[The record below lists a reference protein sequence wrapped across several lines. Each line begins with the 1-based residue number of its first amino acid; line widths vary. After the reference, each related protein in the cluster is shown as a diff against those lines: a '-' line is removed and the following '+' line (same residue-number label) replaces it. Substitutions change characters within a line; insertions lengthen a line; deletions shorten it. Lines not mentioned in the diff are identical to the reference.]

1 MKSNYRSV
9 YTAFDP
15 YPSRKGSAIHIEKAS
30 QVLSRKFGRT
40 LLLTLPRQIHSRV
53 RRPIKHLQFQLE
65 EPNYLQRAEAYSH
78 WVDEILDNQHHLQ
91 VGHFRDIWG
100 GQPIL
105 KRSNLLS
112 VFEVN
117 GLPSIE
123 LPNRFTHVSHDTLQ
137 KITQLEDYCLQQC
150 DVILCPSETIK
161 THLISRKV
169 IKDKIHVLPNGATVP
184 SALNRPSWA
193 PEEYIVYFGAL
204 QPWQGVDVLLKAMQ
218 YLADKPNLK
227 LVICSSHKEK
237 FSRPYRKLVS
247 RLDLEPQVIWKHKLN
262 KQMLNKVLQH
272 AVASIAPLTECSR
285 NLEQGCSPLKIF
297 ESMAAKVPIVAS
309 DLPVVREILSSEID
323 AKLVRPDRPAEL
335 ARAIRLLVDY
345 PQLRKE
351 LATSAFHKLCE
362 HYTWEKIDDKLSNF
376 YDKLVTNVY
385 A

>member
-30 QVLSRKFGRT
+30 QVLSRKFGKT
-40 LLLTLPRQIHSRV
+40 LLLTLPKQVRSRV
-53 RRPIKHLQFQLE
+53 KRPVKHLQFE
-65 EPNYLQRAEAYSH
+65 ATEPNYLQRAQSYSN
-78 WVDEILDNQHHLQ
+78 WVDEILDMQHHLQ
-91 VGHFRDIWG
+91 IGHFRDIWG

-105 KRSNLLS
+105 KRPNLLS

-123 LPNRFTHVSHDTLQ
+123 LPDRYTNITQETLE
-137 KITQLEDYCLQQC
+137 KITKLEDYCLQQC
-150 DVILCPSETIK
+150 DVIFCPSETIK
-161 THLISRKV
+161 QHLISRKV
-169 IKDKIHVLPNGATVP
+169 LATKIQVLPNGATVP
-184 SALNRPSWA
+184 KSMKKIPGL

-218 YLADKPNLK
+218 YLRDKPELK
-227 LVICSSHKEK
+227 LLICSSHKEK
-237 FSRPYRKLVS
+237 LSRPYQKLAS
-247 RLDLEPQVIWKHKLN
+247 RLELDQNVIWKHKLN
-262 KQMLNKVLQH
+262 KQMLDKILQH

-297 ESMAAKVPIVAS
+297 ESMACKVPIIAS
-309 DLPVVREILSSEID
+309 DLPVVREILTPEIE

-345 PQLRKE
+345 PQFRKQ
-351 LATSAFHKLCE
+351 LAANAFHKLNE
-362 HYTWEKIDDKLSNF
+362 QYTWDKIDVKLSEF
-376 YDKLVTNVY
+376 YDKLVAAVY